1 MGEPAMSFEG
11 TKDESFG
18 KAKEVV
24 GDATGDADLEAE
36 GTGQRMGGKVE
47 NFGDKVGDKISDA
60 GDTLK
65 GN

>member
-1 MGEPAMSFEG
+1 MSFEG
-11 TKDESFG
+11 NKDEGLG

-24 GDATGDADLEAE
+24 GDATGDKDMEAE
-36 GTGQRMGGKVE
+36 GSGQKMGGKVE

-60 GDTLK
+60 GDKLK